1 MDATNGQTAAVP
13 QSSCGTGAGGGRPRR
28 HAYFAAEVMDRY
40 NIPKDDLFTAMTPH
54 LAKLQNPNDVHF
66 TGEGY
71 DFLGARVAESIEGAL
86 KK

>member
-1 MDATNGQTAAVP
+1 
-13 QSSCGTGAGGGRPRR
+13 
-28 HAYFAAEVMDRY
+28 
-40 NIPKDDLFTAMTPH
+40 MTPH